1 MMPIATISLVTADQ
15 LSCRLAAADDHA
27 WPEYTSTARNDHSF
41 VCGSPPIAPIYESEF
56 LGFSYGF
63 RPKRNQHPALDA
75 TPAVLP
81 SVDGKN
87 QHPELILRRSIPRLR
102 PPL

>member
-1 MMPIATISLVTADQ
+1 VAILT
-15 LSCRLAAADDHA
+15 
-27 WPEYTSTARNDHSF
+27 
-41 VCGSPPIAPIYESEF
+41 PIYESEF